1 MNIINEHEHEHER
14 EHEQSNGN
22 NTNIIIE
29 SSANND
35 LIYYTFNRNGLLSYY
50 IHSKHRNFLYII
62 FNLLVWGSYVT
73 GLFFLENMSTD
84 KISPNFEPLFF
95 GIVSYYPDCRDIRFE
110 LWRFFTMSIVHAN
123 IKHIIC
129 NTIILFPLMYIIE
142 SSYHYKLV
150 LLIYGFVSI
159 YSGITYSYFYP
170 YTKVIGCSHI
180 VFAYTGSLLAD
191 YTINSKYMDKI
202 MKKMLLF
209 TIFIII
215 AIEIISFF
223 YIKVE
228 NVAYLFHWLGFVYG
242 FIISLTFMWDKR
254 TNKYNVKYLFISSN
268 ILSMLSVF
276 FIYTYI
282 TNWIPQN
289 INFLGNNISNSCC
302 YQIFT
307 ENQIQNK
314 CRL

>member
-1 MNIINEHEHEHER
+1 MNIINE
-14 EHEQSNGN
+14 QSNEN
-22 NTNIIIE
+22 NIVVE
-29 SSANND
+29 SSAENNHV
-35 LIYYTFNRNGLLSYY
+35 IFYTFNRNGLLSYY
-50 IHSKHRNFLYII
+50 IHSKRTNFIYIV
-62 FNLLVWGSYVT
+62 FNVVVWASYVT
-73 GLFFLENMSTD
+73 GLFFLDEMNTD
-84 KISPNFEPLFF
+84 KVSPNFDPLFF

-110 LWRFFTMSIVHAN
+110 LWRFFTMSFVHAN
-123 IKHIIC
+123 IKHIAC
-129 NTIILFPLMYIIE
+129 NTIILFPIMYIIE

-150 LLIYGFVSI
+150 LLIYGFVSL

-191 YTINSKYMDKI
+191 YAINSKYMDKI

-215 AIEIISFF
+215 GLEIISFF

-228 NVAYLFHWLGFVYG
+228 SIAYLFHWLGFVYG
-242 FIISLTFMWDKR
+242 LIISLTFMWDKR
-254 TNKYNVKYLFISSN
+254 TNKYNFKFLFVCSN

-282 TNWIPQN
+282 TNWTPQN
-289 INFLGNNISNSCC
+289 INFLENNISNSCC
-302 YQIFT
+302 YQMFNN
-307 ENQIQNK
+307 NQIQNN

>member
-1 MNIINEHEHEHER
+1 
-14 EHEQSNGN
+14 
-22 NTNIIIE
+22 
-29 SSANND
+29 
-35 LIYYTFNRNGLLSYY
+35 
-50 IHSKHRNFLYII
+50 
-62 FNLLVWGSYVT
+62 
-73 GLFFLENMSTD
+73 MS
-84 KISPNFEPLFF
+84 F
-95 GIVSYYPDCRDIRFE
+95 
-110 LWRFFTMSIVHAN
+110 VHAN

-191 YTINSKYMDKI
+191 YAINSKHMDKI

-282 TNWIPQN
+282 TNWTPQN

>member
-1 MNIINEHEHEHER
+1 
-14 EHEQSNGN
+14 
-22 NTNIIIE
+22 
-29 SSANND
+29 
-35 LIYYTFNRNGLLSYY
+35 
-50 IHSKHRNFLYII
+50 
-62 FNLLVWGSYVT
+62 
-73 GLFFLENMSTD
+73 
-84 KISPNFEPLFF
+84 
-95 GIVSYYPDCRDIRFE
+95 
-110 LWRFFTMSIVHAN
+110 
-123 IKHIIC
+123 
-129 NTIILFPLMYIIE
+129 
-142 SSYHYKLV
+142 
-150 LLIYGFVSI
+150 
-159 YSGITYSYFYP
+159 
-170 YTKVIGCSHI
+170 
-180 VFAYTGSLLAD
+180 
-191 YTINSKYMDKI
+191 
-202 MKKMLLF
+202 MLLF

-242 FIISLTFMWDKR
+242 FIISLIFMWDKR

-282 TNWIPQN
+282 TNWTPQN

-314 CRL
+314 CRLQGYYIIYFFIFRFISLLSKNKIQNLLQNRNICHFYTHSTFIPLSNSSEVERQRDNSLIRRNGEGWENIYIN

>member
-1 MNIINEHEHEHER
+1 MNIIN
-14 EHEQSNGN
+14 EQSNGN
-22 NTNIIIE
+22 NNIIIE
-29 SSANND
+29 SSATNNNV
-35 LIYYTFNRNGLLSYY
+35 IYTFNRNGLLSYY
-50 IHSKHRNFLYII
+50 IHSKHRNFIYII
-62 FNLLVWGSYVT
+62 FNLLVWVSYVT
-73 GLFFLENMSTD
+73 GLFFLENMSTE
-84 KISPNFEPLFF
+84 KISPNFEPFFF
-95 GIVSYYPDCRDIRFE
+95 GIVSYYPDCRDIRPEF
-110 LWRFFTMSIVHAN
+110 WRFFTMSFVHAN

-150 LLIYGFVSI
+150 LFIYGLVSI

-180 VFAYTGSLLAD
+180 VFAYTGSLLSD
-191 YTINSKYMDKI
+191 YAINSKYMDKV

-209 TIFIII
+209 TIFIVIGL
-215 AIEIISFF
+215 EIISFF

-228 NVAYLFHWLGFVYG
+228 NVAYLFHWLGFFYG
-242 FIISLTFMWDKR
+242 LIISLTLMWDKR
-254 TNKYNVKYLFISSN
+254 TNKYNLKFLLIGTN

-282 TNWIPQN
+282 TNWTPQN

-302 YQIFT
+302 YQIF
-307 ENQIQNK
+307 NDNRIQNN